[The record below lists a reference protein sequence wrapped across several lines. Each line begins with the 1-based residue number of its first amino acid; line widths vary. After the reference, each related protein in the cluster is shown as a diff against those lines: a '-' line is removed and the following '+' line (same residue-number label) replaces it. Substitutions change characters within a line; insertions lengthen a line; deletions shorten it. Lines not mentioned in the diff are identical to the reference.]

1 MSDLLTER
9 PYDGVALLR
18 LSRPQARNALSN
30 SLVRAIG
37 DRLHELAS
45 EVHAIVIAGD
55 ARVFAAGADIR
66 ELASPGPDLSA
77 WERIRDVAIP
87 TIAAVR
93 GLALGGGLE
102 LAMSCDLF
110 VVADDARLGQP
121 ETQLGVM
128 PGAGGTQRLTRAVG
142 KTLAMEM
149 VLLGRE
155 ISGRDAYARGL
166 ANASVSSERV
176 ETTALAFA
184 RRIAASAPV
193 AMRAAKRAVLDAFEM
208 PLAAGLAAERDAFAT
223 LLGTDDA
230 REGIAAFLDKRR
242 PNWSNR

>member
-1 MSDLLTER
+1 MSELLTER
-9 PYDGVALLR
+9 PCDGVALVR
-18 LSRPQARNALSN
+18 LARPHARNALSN
-30 SLVRAIG
+30 ALVRAIG
-37 DRLHELAS
+37 DRFAELAS
-45 EVHAIVIAGD
+45 EVRAIVVAGD

-66 ELASPGPDLSA
+66 ELASPGPDLAA
-77 WERIRDVAIP
+77 WDRIRDVAVP

-93 GLALGGGLE
+93 GLAFGGGLE

-128 PGAGGTQRLTRAVG
+128 PGAGGTQRLARAVG
-142 KTLAMEM
+142 KTLTMEM

-155 ISGRDAYARGL
+155 ITGRDAFARGL
-166 ANASVSSERV
+166 ANASVPSERV
-176 ETTALAFA
+176 EPTAVALA
-184 RRIAASAPV
+184 RRIAQSAPV
-193 AMRAAKRAVLDAFEM
+193 AMRAAKRAVLDAFEL
-208 PLAAGLAAERDAFAT
+208 PLTAGLDAERDAFAA

-242 PNWSNR
+242 PTWSNR